1 MAPGQGSAGATL
13 LAALRW
19 DLVNLCSASVC
30 SCQRWDVGAEG
41 SWRVVVTLCQPPGHF
56 TLQLIHRIIE
66 TFRLEKTSKFIES
79 NRKPNTAKM
88 PTPNCVP
95 KRHIYTFQ
103 GWWLHHFP
111 GQPVPVLYNPFREDI
126 FPNIKST
133 PPLVQVEA
141 VSSQP
146 ITCYLGKRDQQPPAT
161 RFTGSLQSSGTCR
174 GTLRRG
180 RLVAPATVAS
190 RRAVCGEQG

>member
-1 MAPGQGSAGATL
+1 MKHRS
-13 LAALRW
+13 
-19 DLVNLCSASVC
+19 
-30 SCQRWDVGAEG
+30 E
-41 SWRVVVTLCQPPGHF
+41 
-56 TLQLIHRIIE
+56 IHWMYL
-66 TFRLEKTSKFIES
+66 FFIES
-79 NRKPNTAKM
+79 YNHLGWRRPWRSLS
-88 PTPNCVP
+88 PTINLTLSIPPLNHVP
-95 KRHIYTFQ
+95 KHHIYTAFKNLQ